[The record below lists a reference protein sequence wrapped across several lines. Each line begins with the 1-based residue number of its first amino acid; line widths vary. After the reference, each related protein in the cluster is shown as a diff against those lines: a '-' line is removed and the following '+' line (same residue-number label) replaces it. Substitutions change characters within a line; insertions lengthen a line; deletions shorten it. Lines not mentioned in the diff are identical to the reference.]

1 MRVGGQTERELQ
13 FSSTFILF
21 LTQVDHT
28 NAIIAKETSLA
39 ERKRKRLDHFRDAS
53 QVRSVIVCWLI
64 LPPLKYTLKT
74 LQLENFTLKSP
85 GQPQCNACV
94 CLRFCYVVGQ
104 RPRGSH
110 FCGLENGGNN

>member
-13 FSSTFILF
+13 FSLIFILF

-53 QVRSVIVCWLI
+53 QVRSVVVKWLI
-64 LPPLKYTLKT
+64 LPPLKYTLKP
-74 LQLENFTLKSP
+74 LQLENFTLTKT
-85 GQPQCNACV
+85 V
-94 CLRFCYVVGQ
+94 CTFVFAL
-104 RPRGSH
+104 
-110 FCGLENGGNN
+110 GLDR